1 MDEMIFNKKQLWQ
14 SRLDACQKSGMSA
27 KQWCAQNHI
36 AYSTYFYW
44 AKKSKTISD
53 PKKGNLSGEMVFA
66 QLPSERD
73 ILTRPQEIPA
83 PVSMFLGSI
92 RIDVTSSCPQTLLQ
106 ALIGVLMQYA

>member
-1 MDEMIFNKKQLWQ
+1 MEETIHNKEQLWK

-53 PKKGNLSGEMVFA
+53 LEKGNLSGEMVFA
-66 QLPSERD
+66 QLPSEQD
-73 ILTRPQEIPA
+73 ILTKPQEISA

-92 RIDVTSSCPQTLLQ
+92 RIDVTSSCPQPLLQ
-106 ALIGVLMQYA
+106 ALIEVLKQYA

>member
-1 MDEMIFNKKQLWQ
+1 MEESVHNKEQLWQ

-44 AKKSKTISD
+44 AKRSKTISD

-66 QLPSERD
+66 QLPSEQD
-73 ILTRPQEIPA
+73 ILTRPQENSA
-83 PVSMFLGSI
+83 PVSLFLGSI
-92 RIDVTSSCPQTLLQ
+92 RIDVTSSCPQPLLQ
-106 ALIGVLMQYA
+106 AVIEVLKQYA

>member
-1 MDEMIFNKKQLWQ
+1 MEETVINKELLWQ

-44 AKKSKTISD
+44 AKKSKTISGLE
-53 PKKGNLSGEMVFA
+53 KGNLSGEMVFA
-66 QLPSERD
+66 QLPSEQD
-73 ILTRPQEIPA
+73 ILARPQEIPA

-92 RIDVTSSCPQTLLQ
+92 RIDVTSSCPQPLLR
-106 ALIGVLMQYA
+106 ALVEVLKQYA

>member
-1 MDEMIFNKKQLWQ
+1 MEETVHNKEQLWQ

-44 AKKSKTISD
+44 AKKSKTTSE
-53 PKKGNLSGEMVFA
+53 PKKRNLSGEMIFA
-66 QLPSERD
+66 QLPSEQD
-73 ILTRPQEIPA
+73 IFTRPQEIAA

-92 RIDVTSSCPQTLLQ
+92 RIDVTSSCPQPLLR
-106 ALIGVLMQYA
+106 ALVEVLKQYA